1 MGSLHVRAEEGDR
14 FAVSVGNHLV
24 HVDQR
29 VDDGGEDSAPTPV
42 ELFAA
47 SLATCV
53 AHYARRYLRRHD
65 LPTDGLS
72 VDAQWHLAKNPSR
85 VGEFSLTLTL
95 PDGVPAERRDAVL
108 AMASHCTVHNSL
120 TQPPE
125 VTISLA

>member
-14 FAVSVGNHLV
+14 FAVSVGSHLV

-65 LPTDGLS
+65 LPTDGLT
-72 VDAQWHLAKNPSR
+72 VDARWQNAKNPSR
-85 VGEFSLTLTL
+85 VGAFELSLTL
-95 PDGVPAERRDAVL
+95 PDGVPSDRRDAVL

-120 TQPPE
+120 THPPD
-125 VTISLA
+125 VTITLA

>member
-14 FAVSVGNHLV
+14 FAVVVGSHVV

-29 VDDGGEDSAPTPV
+29 VADGGEDSAPTPV

-65 LPTDGLS
+65 LPTDGLA
-72 VDAQWHLAKNPSR
+72 VDAQWHLVKSPSR
-85 VGEFSLTLTL
+85 VGDVALTLTL
-95 PDGVPAERRDAVL
+95 PAGVPADRRDAVL

-120 TQPPE
+120 TQPPD
-125 VTISLA
+125 VTLTLA